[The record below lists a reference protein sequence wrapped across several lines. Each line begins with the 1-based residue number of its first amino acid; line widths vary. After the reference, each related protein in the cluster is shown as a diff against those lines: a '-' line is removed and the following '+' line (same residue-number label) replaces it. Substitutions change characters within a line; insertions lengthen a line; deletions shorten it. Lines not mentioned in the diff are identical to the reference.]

1 MSYGLQ
7 VRDSAGQVIFDS
19 SAYSVRMIFRQVL
32 PVLGNG
38 ATVTVSGLDP
48 AKGVIWLDG
57 GGGSGVA
64 LPHYSISGNVVTFP
78 LGIPSGGGPYTLYGV
93 QFA

>member
-7 VRDSAGQVIFDS
+7 VRDGAGQVIFDS

-38 ATVTVSGLDP
+38 ATVTIGGFDP
-48 AKGVIWLDG
+48 SKGVIWLDG
-57 GGGSGVA
+57 NGGSILAMPRYTV
-64 LPHYSISGNVVTFP
+64 SGNVVTFP
-78 LGIPSGGGPYTLYGV
+78 LGVPSGGAPYTLYGV
-93 QFA
+93 HFS